1 MSYEKKFIKTY
12 DLLLA
17 KGVPNTGVSGGGGG
31 CNTPPLFW
39 NLSVFWQN
47 VSVKFPE
54 PMLSVNLE
62 YFIIKNDMHNS
73 INIQSRR
80 NQTFTGDD
88 GF

>member
-1 MSYEKKFIKTY
+1 MTRETVSFEKVFPWKQGR
-12 DLLLA
+12 A
-17 KGVPNTGVSGGGGG
+17 ERGVCGGGG
-31 CNTPPLFW
+31 CNTPYFFW

-47 VSVKFPE
+47 KSVKFPE
-54 PMLSVNLE
+54 PMLSVTLE
-62 YFIIKNDMHNS
+62 YFIIKNEMQNS